1 MKLFLVVTETVLLV
15 EYKMVIKNGNI
26 FTKDGRFQKGHV
38 YIREDRIEKLV
49 YIQEAE
55 EVFEGE
61 MDAEGLYIVP
71 GLVDIHFHGAK
82 GYDFCEATT
91 EAFSNLEEYQMQYG
105 ITTVFPATM
114 TLDESILQKIL
125 MKAGE
130 YVRSEGKGVIEGIT
144 LEGPFLSEAKKG
156 AQNRA
161 YLKKPDVNFY
171 RKMQKISK
179 NLIKQVAIAPEED
192 ENMAFITE
200 ISKETTVSVAHST
213 ADYEM
218 ASKAFQSGANHV
230 THLFNGM
237 NPFLHREPGIVG
249 AALDNKSVY
258 VELIGDGV
266 HIHPSVVRT
275 VFQLFGPERICM
287 ISDSLSATGMPDGEY
302 CLGGQKVLKKGETAT
317 LEDGTLAGSVSNLYE
332 CMKKAVHKMQ
342 IPLEQAILSCTKTP
356 AKSLGVDD
364 NCGSLEENRKA
375 DILILDPDLNIKNVM
390 KNGKIV
396 RR

>member
-61 MDAEGLYIVP
+61 MEAEGLYIVP

-91 EAFSNLEEYQMQYG
+91 EAFSNLEEYQMQHG

-144 LEGPFLSEAKKG
+144 LEGPFLSEAKRG

-161 YLKKPDVNFY
+161 FLKKPDVNFY
-171 RKMQKISK
+171 REMQKISG

-249 AALDNKSVY
+249 AALDNQSVY

-266 HIHPSVVRT
+266 HIHPSVVRAI
-275 VFQLFGPERICM
+275 FQLFGPERICM

-302 CLGGQKVLKKGETAT
+302 CLGGQKVLKKGETAA

-332 CMKKAVHKMQ
+332 CMKKAVHKMH
-342 IPLEQAILSCTKTP
+342 IPLEQAILACTKTP

-364 NCGSLEENRKA
+364 NCGSLEEGRKA
-375 DILILDPDLNIKNVM
+375 DILIMDSNLDIKKVI
-390 KNGKIV
+390 KSGRIV
-396 RR
+396 G

>member
-91 EAFSNLEEYQMQYG
+91 EAFSNLEEYQMQQG

-125 MKAGE
+125 MKARE

-144 LEGPFLSEAKKG
+144 LEGPFLSEAKRG

-161 YLKKPDVNFY
+161 FLKKPDVNFY
-171 RKMQKISK
+171 REMQKISG

-192 ENMAFITE
+192 ENMAFISE
-200 ISKETTVSVAHST
+200 VSKETTVSVAHSA

-237 NPFLHREPGIVG
+237 NLFLHREPGIVG
-249 AALDNKSVY
+249 AALDNQSVY

-266 HIHPSVVRT
+266 HIHPSVVRA

-302 CLGGQKVLKKGETAT
+302 CLGGQKVLKKGETAA

-332 CMKKAVHKMQ
+332 CMKKAVHKMH
-342 IPLEQAILSCTKTP
+342 IPLEQAVLSCTKTP

-364 NCGSLEENRKA
+364 NCGILEENRKA
-375 DILILDPDLNIKNVM
+375 DILIMDSNLDIKKVI
-390 KNGKIV
+390 KSGRIV
-396 RR
+396 G